1 MANPRTFFVFLAALL
16 GLALPARAQPVAP
29 PLPSNAQMDSVRHR
43 LRTSVADTNRVSQ
56 LLLLGQFYLAR
67 FRGDAVKADTVL
79 RLVQQAQT
87 LSRALHYPRGE
98 GIGYLVGARAWL
110 QKEDVPRERA
120 AARQAIDL
128 FTRLGDARHTA
139 EAYWELSLGFAY
151 RMEEQPERL
160 RCYEQCLV
168 GYRKSGDVPAQISIL
183 VHRSTIY
190 MLLAKDD
197 AALSDLLAALQLART
212 ADHALRIAIYNKLS
226 TLYVR
231 RDDYKNGLHY
241 GLLGI
246 KTAESAGDTSIVA
259 AMAYNQVGI
268 VYRRLKDNDKALPY
282 FRKALALVQ
291 RKPYDGDVVTVFS
304 NTVSSL
310 EQGGQ
315 PAAAL
320 RLLTRFVQQHP
331 PLDDEMRSLL
341 TAVQL
346 LGLHTTLKQYAQ
358 AQQHYNQVQALTNT
372 LQAGSPQFDF
382 VYGKAIAFL
391 LATRQYGEAR
401 ATLARQESYYRYQRN
416 DLFNKGQNQ
425 LNWFRLDSAL
435 GNYHAAIRH
444 YQHYVTL
451 RDSLFTQAKAKE
463 ISRLDIQ
470 YQSQR
475 KDREIKLQKQNIQ
488 LLNKQRLLQQKQ
500 LERGQQLRNALLA
513 GAVLLVLVLGLGY
526 NRYRLKQ
533 RSNQLLEAQQAA
545 INAQNH
551 SLAQLLAEKGI
562 LLEEKNWMLKEIHHR
577 VKNNLEVISSL
588 LNLQSDFLPD
598 PVVQGALRESQ
609 NRVHAM
615 ALLHQK
621 LYQSDSL
628 ARVNMQEY
636 VQDIVAHLI
645 DSFDRQA
652 SVRPHLTVEAI
663 ELDVAIA
670 TPLGLILNEAV
681 TNSLKYAFPHQQPGV
696 ITVSLACTAPQR
708 YQLTIADNGVG
719 MAESF
724 YVEHVRTLGIT
735 MIKGLSQQL
744 DADLTI
750 AQDSGVQITLQF
762 EAASK
767 PADVA
772 AATV

>member
-1 MANPRTFFVFLAALL
+1 M
-16 GLALPARAQPVAP
+16 
-29 PLPSNAQMDSVRHR
+29 
-43 LRTSVADTNRVSQ
+43 LRTSAADTTRVNQ
-56 LLLLGQFYLAR
+56 LLLLGRFYLAR
-67 FRGDAVKADTVL
+67 FEGDAVKADTVL
-79 RLVQQAQT
+79 RLVRQAQA
-87 LSRALHYPRGE
+87 LSQALHYPKGE
-98 GIGYLVGARAWL
+98 GICYLLGARAWR

-120 AARQAIDL
+120 AAQQAIAL
-128 FTRLGDARHTA
+128 FTRLGDVRHTA
-139 EAYWELSLGFAY
+139 EAYWEQGLVLAY

-160 RCYEQCLV
+160 RCYKECLV
-168 GYRKSGDVPAQISIL
+168 RYRTLGDVPAQISIL
-183 VHRSTIY
+183 VNRSTVY
-190 MLLAKDD
+190 MLLEKED
-197 AALSDLLAALQLART
+197 AALADLRAALQLSRAVHD
-212 ADHALRIAIYNKLS
+212 AQSIAIYNNLS

-231 RDDYKNGLHY
+231 RDDYKNGLDY

-246 KTAESAGDTSIVA
+246 KTAEYFGDTSMVA
-259 AMAYNQVGI
+259 AMAYNQVGV

-291 RKPYDGDVVTVFS
+291 RKPYDGDMVSVFS

-310 EQGGQ
+310 EQAGQ

-320 RLLTRFVQQHP
+320 RLLMRFAKQYP

-341 TAVQL
+341 TTVQL
-346 LGLHTTLKQYAQ
+346 LGLHTTLKQYDL
-358 AQQHYNQVQALTNT
+358 AQQDYDRLQALVKP
-372 LQAGSPQFDF
+372 LPEASPQFDF

-391 LATRQYGEAR
+391 LATRQYEQAR
-401 ATLARQESYYRYQRN
+401 ATLTRQENYYLPQPN
-416 DLFNKGQNQ
+416 SLFSKGLNQ

-435 GNYHAAIRH
+435 GNYPAAIRH
-444 YQHYVTL
+444 YQRYVAL
-451 RDSLFTQAKAKE
+451 RDSLFTQAKTKE

-545 INAQNH
+545 INEQNH
-551 SLAQLLAEKGI
+551 SLAQLLAEKGV
-562 LLEEKNWMLKEIHHR
+562 LLSEKEWMLKEIHHR
-577 VKNNLEVISSL
+577 VKNNLEVIKSL
-588 LNLQSDFLPD
+588 LNLQSDFLRD
-598 PVVQGALRESQ
+598 PVAQHALRESQ

-621 LYQSDSL
+621 LYQSADSL
-628 ARVNMQEY
+628 ARVNMQDY
-636 VQDIVAHLI
+636 IQDIVAHLI
-645 DSFDRQA
+645 DSFDRQD
-652 SVRPHLTVEAI
+652 SVRSQLALAAV
-663 ELDVAIA
+663 ELDVATA

-681 TNSLKYAFPHQQPGV
+681 TNSLKYAFPNQQPGV
-696 ITVSLACTAPQR
+696 IAVTLTRTAAAQGH
-708 YQLTIADNGVG
+708 QLTIADNGVG
-719 MAESF
+719 MAEGF

-767 PADVA
+767 LADVA